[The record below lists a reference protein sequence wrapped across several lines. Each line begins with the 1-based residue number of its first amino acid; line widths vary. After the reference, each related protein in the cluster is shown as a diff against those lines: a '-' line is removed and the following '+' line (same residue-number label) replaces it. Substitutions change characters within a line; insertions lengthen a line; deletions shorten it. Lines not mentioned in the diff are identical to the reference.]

1 MAARDPGELPAIVS
15 RAVRRDDTALGE
27 YRRKRDFATSPEPV
41 PSQVEMRGV
50 APRFVIQ
57 RHDARALHFDLR
69 LEIDGTLASW
79 AVPKGVPLREGVKR
93 LAMRTE
99 DHPLEYLTFAGVIP
113 AGAYGAGRMTI
124 WDHGPFE
131 LLAAN
136 DSEFKIV
143 LHGGIVDGEYHLV
156 RTGGAADR
164 KEWLIFR
171 STRGAAGP
179 PDPME
184 RFRDLR
190 PMMASSWDGAFDD
203 PGWAFEI
210 KWDGYRA
217 LAFVGPDGSR
227 LRSRSGRDMTAS
239 YPTLADLRRTTLAQ
253 EVVLDG
259 EVVVLDDQGRAV
271 FQDLQTRRG
280 AVTYVVFDVLY
291 VDGTWLLDEP
301 WHERRARL
309 LAVISPDGPPLVMA
323 PEDVRGEGR
332 ALFGAIATRGG
343 EGIVAKRIAS
353 AYQPGRRS
361 PDWRKVKVRH
371 ELEVIICGYVD
382 GEGSRRGGIGALLVG
397 QESDDG
403 LTYVGRVG
411 SGFTDA
417 GSRELRRRLD
427 RLTTDDCPFARVPP
441 DSTSARWVRPEIAC
455 RAAYGEWTDDGLM
468 RAPVF
473 LGLVEEEP
481 PVRPAPLLDVTRG
494 ELRVRD
500 GDREARLTNLGK
512 TFWPAEA
519 ITKGDLLDHYA
530 RMAPVLVP
538 HLAGRPMVLK
548 RYPNGWD
555 QPFFFQHQ
563 IPDTAPK
570 WLTRVTLGKGDE
582 EVTYVVVDDPLSLL
596 WVVNLGC
603 IDLNPW
609 HARGA
614 SAADADYVLFDL
626 DPSAGVTFDAVMDA
640 ALLVR
645 DELER
650 VGLRGYPKTSGS
662 RGIHVLVPI
671 APVPHESARLFAQVI
686 AHRMVARRPE
696 LVTAETLIARRGR
709 RIYVDANQNGYGKT
723 IASVYSVRPVPGAT
737 VSTPLLWDEIA
748 AGLDATRLTM
758 GTVAARVSDSGDLF
772 ASVLT
777 DRQDLTDAVAR
788 LGPVS

>member
-1 MAARDPGELPAIVS
+1 MSPGPS
-15 RAVRRDDTALGE
+15 DDTPLE
-27 YRRKRDFATSPEPV
+27 DYRRKRDFATTPEPA
-41 PSQVEMRGV
+41 PSDVQTSGAR
-50 APRFVIQ
+50 PRFVIQ
-57 RHDARALHFDLR
+57 RHDARALHYDLR

-99 DHPLEYLTFAGVIP
+99 DHPLEYLTFADVIP

-124 WDHGPFE
+124 WDQGSFD

-136 DSEFKIV
+136 DSELKIV
-143 LHGGIVDGEYHLV
+143 LRGSLVEGEYHLV
-156 RTGGAADR
+156 RTGGR
-164 KEWLIFR
+164 RGREEWLVFR
-171 STRGAAGP
+171 STRGVAGP
-179 PDPME
+179 PDPMG
-184 RFRDLR
+184 RFRELR
-190 PMMASSWDGAFDD
+190 PMTASSWDGAFND
-203 PGWAFEI
+203 PDWAFEI

-217 LAFVGPDGSR
+217 LAFVGPDGSQ

-239 YPTLADLRRTTLAQ
+239 YPTLGDLRRATLAQ

-259 EVVVLDDQGRAV
+259 EVAALDDQGRAV
-271 FQDLQTRRG
+271 FQDLQTGRG
-280 AVTYVVFDVLY
+280 AVTFVVFDVLY
-291 VDGTWLLDEP
+291 IDGTWLLDEP
-301 WHERRARL
+301 WQRRRARL
-309 LAVISPDGPPLVMA
+309 SAVLSPEGPPLVIA
-323 PEDVRGEGR
+323 PDDLRGEGR
-332 ALFGAIATRGG
+332 ALFDAIAARGG

-353 AYQPGRRS
+353 SYQPGRRS
-361 PDWRKVKVRH
+361 PDWRKIKVRH
-371 ELEVIICGYVD
+371 ELEAVIGGYIE
-382 GEGSRRGGIGALLVG
+382 GEGSRHGGIAAVLVG
-397 QESDDG
+397 QQSDEG
-403 LTYVGRVG
+403 LTYLGRVG

-427 RLTTDDCPFARVPP
+427 RLTTGGCPFTRVPP
-441 DSTSARWVRPEIAC
+441 DSAPALWVRPEIAC

-473 LGLVEEEP
+473 RGLVEEEP
-481 PVRPAPLLDVTRG
+481 PERPAPVLDVTRG

-500 GDREARLTNLGK
+500 GEREARLTNLGK

-538 HLAGRPMVLK
+538 HLSGRPLVLK

-563 IPDTAPK
+563 IPDTAPD
-570 WLTRVTLGKGDE
+570 WINRVTMQKGDDTA
-582 EVTYVVVDDPLSLL
+582 TYVVVDDALSLL

-609 HARGA
+609 HAHA
-614 SAADADYVLFDL
+614 AAAADADYVLFDL
-626 DPSAGVTFDAVMDA
+626 DPAAGVTFDAVIDA

-671 APVPHESARLFAQVI
+671 APVPHESVRLFAQVI
-686 AHRMVARRPE
+686 AQRMVARRPE
-696 LVTAETLIARRGR
+696 LVTVETLIARRGR

-737 VSTPLLWDEIA
+737 VSTPLLWDEVA

-758 GTVAARVSDSGDLF
+758 GAVAARVAASGDLF
-772 ASVLT
+772 AAVLT
-777 DRQDLTDAVAR
+777 DRQDLADAVTR
-788 LGPVS
+788 LGAP

>member
-1 MAARDPGELPAIVS
+1 MSPWDSEAE
-15 RAVRRDDTALGE
+15 ALDE
-27 YRRKRDFATSPEPV
+27 YRRKRDFATTPEPA
-41 PSQVEMRGV
+41 PSDGVRGV
-50 APRFVIQ
+50 AAPRFVIQ

-99 DHPLEYLTFAGVIP
+99 DHPLEYLTFSGVIP

-124 WDHGPFE
+124 WDEGPFE
-131 LLAAN
+131 LLAAT
-136 DSEFKIV
+136 DSEIKVV
-143 LHGGIVDGEYHLV
+143 LHGAILEGEYHLV
-156 RTGGAADR
+156 RTGGTSGR
-164 KEWLIFR
+164 QEWLVFR
-171 STRGAAGP
+171 SARGAPGSA
-179 PDPME
+179 DPAP
-184 RFRDLR
+184 RFRELR
-190 PMMASSWDGAFDD
+190 PMMASLWAGAFDD
-203 PGWAFEI
+203 PGWAFEV

-217 LAFVGPDGSR
+217 LAFVGPDGTF

-239 YPTLADLRRTTLAQ
+239 YPTLGDLRRTTLAQ
-253 EVVLDG
+253 EVILDG
-259 EVVVLDDQGRAV
+259 EVAVLDDQGRAV
-271 FQDLQTRRG
+271 FQDLQTGRG
-280 AVTYVVFDVLY
+280 AVTFVVFDVLY
-291 VDGTWLLDEP
+291 IDGTWLSDLP
-301 WHERRARL
+301 WGERRARL
-309 LAVISPDGPPLVMA
+309 AAVLSPDGPPLVIA

-353 AYQPGRRS
+353 TYQPGRRS
-361 PDWRKVKVRH
+361 PDWRKIKVRH
-371 ELEVIICGYVD
+371 EIDAVIGGYVP
-382 GEGSRRGGIGALLVG
+382 GEGSRRGGVAAVLVG
-397 QESDDG
+397 QQSDDG
-403 LTYVGRVG
+403 LTYMGRVG

-417 GSRELRRRLD
+417 GSHELRRRLD
-427 RLTTDDCPFARVPP
+427 RLTTTTCPFAQMPP
-441 DSTSARWVRPEIAC
+441 DSASVHWVRPEIAC

-481 PVRPAPLLDVTRG
+481 PERPAPVLDVTRG
-494 ELRVRD
+494 ELRVQD

-512 TFWPAEA
+512 TFWAAEA

-555 QPFFFQHQ
+555 QPHFFQHQ
-563 IPDTAPK
+563 IPDTAPA
-570 WLTRVTLGKGDE
+570 WITRATLGKGDE
-582 EVTYVVVDDPLSLL
+582 EVTYVVADDALSLL

-609 HARGA
+609 HARAA
-614 SAADADYVLFDL
+614 SAGTADYVLFDL
-626 DPSAGVTFDAVMDA
+626 DPSAGVTFDAVIDT

-645 DELER
+645 EELDR

-671 APVPHESARLFAQVI
+671 VPAPHEAVRIFAQVI
-686 AHRMVARRPE
+686 AQRMVARRPE

-709 RIYVDANQNGYGKT
+709 RVYVDANQNGYGKT

-737 VSTPLLWDEIA
+737 VSTPLRWDEVA

-758 GTVAARVSDSGDLF
+758 GAVAARVAASGDLF
-772 ASVLT
+772 EGVVT

-788 LGPVS
+788 LDTST